1 MSIFGAIPFVLTGDI
16 PFYVDALFETIS
28 GFTTTGSSI
37 LTDVESISKASLFW
51 RSFSHW
57 IGGMGVLIFTLAFL
71 PKVGGRTQVL
81 VQAEATGPVSSKLV
95 PKTSLSSRILYTIY
109 IAFTG
114 AETLALCL
122 AGMPFYDALLT
133 SFATACTGGFS
144 VRNASI
150 AAYGILQPLTVR
162 QQGAV
167 YELVAGERR
176 WRAARIA
183 GLRQVPCLLA
193 RVDEEDAALLALIE
207 NLQRRDLDYME
218 EAAAIARL
226 LRRYGLSQQQA
237 AEKLGRSQSA
247 VANKLRLLRLEEPV
261 AEALHHYGLTERHAR
276 ALLRLEDPEQRLAAV
291 EHIGKNQ
298 LNVADAEAYIDRLV
312 AQNQTTQPR
321 RRSAYIIKDVRLFL
335 NSVDRG
341 VRLMQTAG
349 VGAKVSR
356 RDTEDAICLTVTIPR
371 AKPQKEVS

>member
-1 MSIFGAIPFVLTGDI
+1 MEMSARKPLLPRRVLDLPI
-16 PFYVDALFETIS
+16 DALRPNPNQPRIEFDE
-28 GFTTTGSSI
+28 
-37 LTDVESISKASLFW
+37 ASL
-51 RSFSHW
+51 R
-57 IGGMGVLIFTLAFL
+57 
-71 PKVGGRTQVL
+71 
-81 VQAEATGPVSSKLV
+81 
-95 PKTSLSSRILYTIY
+95 SLS
-109 IAFTG
+109 
-114 AETLALCL
+114 
-122 AGMPFYDALLT
+122 D
-133 SFATACTGGFS
+133 
-144 VRNASI
+144 SI
-150 AAYGILQPLTVR
+150 RRYGILQPLTVR
-162 QQGAV
+162 RTDEG
-167 YELVAGERR
+167 YELIAGERR
-176 WRAARIA
+176 LRAAKLA
-183 GLRQVPCLLA
+183 GLREVPCLLA
-193 RVDEEDAALLALIE
+193 RSSEEESALLALIE
-207 NLQRRDLDYME
+207 NLQRRDLHYLE

-226 LRRYGLSQQQA
+226 IATYGLSQEQA
-237 AEKLGRSQSA
+237 AERLGRSQSA

-261 AEALHHYGLTERHAR
+261 AEALHRYGLTERHAR

>member
-1 MSIFGAIPFVLTGDI
+1 MKKDQKTDFLSTRVRYIPINDI
-16 PFYVDALFETIS
+16 RPNPQQPRRRFDS
-28 GFTTTGSSI
+28 
-37 LTDVESISKASLFW
+37 ESLQE
-51 RSFSHW
+51 
-57 IGGMGVLIFTLAFL
+57 LA
-71 PKVGGRTQVL
+71 
-81 VQAEATGPVSSKLV
+81 
-95 PKTSLSSRILYTIY
+95 
-109 IAFTG
+109 
-114 AETLALCL
+114 
-122 AGMPFYDALLT
+122 
-133 SFATACTGGFS
+133 
-144 VRNASI
+144 ASI

-162 QQGAV
+162 QQGTV

-207 NLQRRDLDYME
+207 NLQRRDLS
-218 EAAAIARL
+218 
-226 LRRYGLSQQQA
+226 YGLSQQQA
-237 AEKLGRSQSA
+237 AERLGRSQSA

-371 AKPQKEVS
+371 AKPQKDVS

>member
-1 MSIFGAIPFVLTGDI
+1 MKKDQKTDFLSARVRYIPINDI
-16 PFYVDALFETIS
+16 RPNPQQPRRRFDPEGLQE
-28 GFTTTGSSI
+28 
-37 LTDVESISKASLFW
+37 
-51 RSFSHW
+51 
-57 IGGMGVLIFTLAFL
+57 LA
-71 PKVGGRTQVL
+71 
-81 VQAEATGPVSSKLV
+81 
-95 PKTSLSSRILYTIY
+95 
-109 IAFTG
+109 
-114 AETLALCL
+114 
-122 AGMPFYDALLT
+122 
-133 SFATACTGGFS
+133 
-144 VRNASI
+144 ASI
-150 AAYGILQPLTVR
+150 AAYGILQPITVR

-207 NLQRRDLDYME
+207 NLQRRDLDYMA

-261 AEALHHYGLTERHAR
+261 ADALHRYGLTERHAR

-291 EHIGKNQ
+291 EHIGKSQ
-298 LNVADAEAYIDRLV
+298 LNVADAEAYIDRLA

-349 VGAKVSR
+349 VGAKVAR